1 MFADLVILLVFVI
14 PTYLSFQSTSE
25 PKSRGFYLK
34 TEHKRTHNRGFSV
47 TSLSDKEDST
57 EVDKYSLFSKLD
69 DLKSPS
75 QLSERT
81 DGVKAN
87 RLLSKDWE
95 TPNAIE
101 DIRCFL
107 AVNDSFVPVIGV
119 HKKETFVKLRS
130 SLFRQGVYP
139 GVEYKILNI
148 SILSDKSSSSTSRRV
163 PTLQGLLQR
172 GRRDD
177 KENKSNDG
185 WITRLFSGQAQLIQ
199 TSGGDSSAIV
209 DLDEN
214 ASSSLGSYHEE
225 EDLIELTVRPA
236 YPLIR
241 TLEKKWPV
249 KVITKFLVRILKA
262 PSMVL
267 LSAIKSILHVFHFL
281 QVKLSAMPYV
291 FSRGSYTTVTLLG
304 TLSFALSYFL
314 GALLLTQ
321 VFTLRFDHIKLFE

>member
-1 MFADLVILLVFVI
+1 MLADFVFLLVFVI
-14 PTYLSFQSTSE
+14 PTYLSFQSTCGSR
-25 PKSRGFYLK
+25 SRGFSLK
-34 TEHKRTHNRGFSV
+34 KDHPGDKVTYSRGFSV
-47 TSLSDKEDST
+47 TSLLDKEDSS
-57 EVDKYSLFSKLD
+57 EIDKYSLFSRLD
-69 DLKSPS
+69 DLKSQTQP
-75 QLSERT
+75 SERT
-81 DGVKAN
+81 DGEKAS

-95 TPNAIE
+95 APNAIE

-148 SILSDKSSSSTSRRV
+148 TILRDKNSGASRRV

-177 KENKSNDG
+177 KANSSKDG
-185 WITRLFSGQAQLIQ
+185 WISRLFSGQAQLIQ
-199 TSGGDSSAIV
+199 TSGVDSSAII

-225 EDLIELTVRPA
+225 EDLVELTVRPA

-249 KVITKFLVRILKA
+249 KVITC
-262 PSMVL
+262 
-267 LSAIKSILHVFHFL
+267 
-281 QVKLSAMPYV
+281 
-291 FSRGSYTTVTLLG
+291 
-304 TLSFALSYFL
+304 YF
-314 GALLLTQ
+314 
-321 VFTLRFDHIKLFE
+321 F

>member
-1 MFADLVILLVFVI
+1 MFADLVVLLVCII
-14 PTYLSFQSTSE
+14 PTFLSFQFISG
-25 PKSRGFYLK
+25 PKSRVFYFK
-34 TEHKRTHNRGFSV
+34 TERERNYRRGFSD
-47 TSLSDKEDST
+47 TSLSGKEVSS
-57 EVDKYSLFSKLD
+57 EVDKNGLFSKVD
-69 DLKSPS
+69 DLKSPL
-75 QLSERT
+75 QFTERT

-185 WITRLFSGQAQLIQ
+185 WINRLFSGQAQLIQ

-225 EDLIELTVRPA
+225 EDLVELTVRPA

-249 KVITKFLVRILKA
+249 KVSKEL
-262 PSMVL
+262 PS
-267 LSAIKSILHVFHFL
+267 
-281 QVKLSAMPYV
+281 
-291 FSRGSYTTVTLLG
+291 
-304 TLSFALSYFL
+304 
-314 GALLLTQ
+314 
-321 VFTLRFDHIKLFE
+321 

>member
-1 MFADLVILLVFVI
+1 VVAGAMFADLVVLLVFVI
-14 PTYLSFQSTSE
+14 PTYLSFQSTSG
-25 PKSRGFYLK
+25 PKSTGFYLK
-34 TEHKRTHNRGFSV
+34 KGHKRTCSRGFSV

-57 EVDKYSLFSKLD
+57 ELDNYSLFSKLD
-69 DLKSPS
+69 DQKSPS
-75 QLSERT
+75 ELSERT
-81 DGVKAN
+81 DGLKAS

-95 TPNAIE
+95 TPNAVE

-139 GVEYKILNI
+139 GVEYKILDI

-172 GRRDD
+172 GRTDD
-177 KENKSNDG
+177 KENNSNDG
-185 WITRLFSGQAQLIQ
+185 WMTRLFSGQAQLIQ

-214 ASSSLGSYHEE
+214 ASSLLGSYHEE

-249 KVITKFLVRILKA
+249 KVMKCLILELLRLFL
-262 PSMVL
+262 
-267 LSAIKSILHVFHFL
+267 
-281 QVKLSAMPYV
+281 
-291 FSRGSYTTVTLLG
+291 
-304 TLSFALSYFL
+304 
-314 GALLLTQ
+314 
-321 VFTLRFDHIKLFE
+321 